1 MKLPFNWFD
10 FVLVALIILG
20 LRSGRK
26 RGLSEELMIFL
37 MWLAILVGCALLY
50 QPVGNILAGTSAA
63 FSPLSSYIMAYI
75 FIGIVIS
82 AIFLYLKKTLGGKLV
97 GSDVFGGAE
106 FYLGMFAGMVR
117 FVCVLLCALALLH
130 ARAYTQQE
138 VQAEIK
144 YQNDVYGSNFF
155 PTIQSL
161 QAQVFQ
167 DSLTGPLIND
177 YLGILMI
184 KPTPPGSGEIKRKE
198 WSPP

>member
-10 FVLVALIILG
+10 FVLVAVIIIG

-26 RGLSEELMIFL
+26 RGMSEEMMTFV
-37 MWLAILVGCALLY
+37 MWLAILIGCAFLY
-50 QPVGNILAGTSAA
+50 QPAGTALSGTSAA
-63 FSPLSSYIMAYI
+63 FSPLSGYIMAYI
-75 FIGIVIS
+75 FVGIVIS
-82 AIFLYLKKTLGGKLV
+82 AICLYLKKALGGKLV

-155 PTIQSL
+155 PTLQTV

-177 YLGILMI
+177 YLGILLI
-184 KPTPPGSGEIKRKE
+184 KSTPPGHGEIKRKE
-198 WSPP
+198 WTAP